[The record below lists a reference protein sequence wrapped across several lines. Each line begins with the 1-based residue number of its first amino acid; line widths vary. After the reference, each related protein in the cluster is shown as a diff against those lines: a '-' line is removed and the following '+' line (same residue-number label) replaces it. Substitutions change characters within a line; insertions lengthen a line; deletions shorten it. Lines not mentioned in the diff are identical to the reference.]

1 MQNKKPIYLNIF
13 QFRFPFT
20 AIVSIL
26 HRISGVIL
34 FILIPFL
41 LYSLELVLDT
51 KETYSLFL
59 DYIYSSKLIRLS
71 VWFCALAFFYHTV
84 AGIRHLLMDFGKFES
99 KLSANISGK
108 VIFILVIIFAIW
120 SGRCLWEV

>member
-13 QFRFPFT
+13 QFKFPFT

-34 FILIPFL
+34 FFFIPGI
-41 LYSLELVLDT
+41 LYSLDLVLDT
-51 KETYSLFL
+51 KETYDLFVS
-59 DYIYSSKLIRLS
+59 YVYSSKLIRFTI
-71 VWFCALAFFYHTV
+71 WFFALAFFYHTV

-99 KLSANISGK
+99 KLSASISGK
-108 VIFILVIIFAIW
+108 IIFLLVIIFAIW
-120 SGRCLWEV
+120 SGRYLWEA